1 MVFIFKNGVKT
12 VFYFLTTSEKHIII
26 SLPDARVSFFDT
38 SLSEKKNEISLPLL
52 KKKNRLLFKSS
63 KSRTNAITYS
73 YSTEWLFGKVSQN
86 RHHNYF

>member
-38 SLSEKKNEISLPLL
+38 SLSEKKMKLVFP
-52 KKKNRLLFKSS
+52 
-63 KSRTNAITYS
+63 Y
-73 YSTEWLFGKVSQN
+73 
-86 RHHNYF
+86 